1 MTGKSDEIPAAQEMT
16 AALGYQTLAYSRYQA
31 VRKTL
36 GGEATAILLCYP
48 ARGEENAAD
57 RLAAAL
63 AGENAAA
70 FRLDDVSLPV
80 ILLAFPTPSR
90 AD

>member
-1 MTGKSDEIPAAQEMT
+1 MTGKSDEIPAAQEMI
-16 AALGYQTLAYSRYQA
+16 AALVYQTLAYSRHRA

-63 AGENAAA
+63 AGENPPAC
-70 FRLDDVSLPV
+70 RLDDFTLPV
-80 ILLAFPTPSR
+80 ILLALPTPS

>member
-1 MTGKSDEIPAAQEMT
+1 MTGKSDEIPAAQEMI
-16 AALGYQTLAYSRYQA
+16 AALVYQTLAYSRHRA

-48 ARGEENAAD
+48 ARGEENAA
-57 RLAAAL
+57 
-63 AGENAAA
+63 A
-70 FRLDDVSLPV
+70 FRLDDVPLPV
-80 ILLAFPTPSR
+80 ILLALPTSSR